1 MGMARVSK
9 RDVNG
14 TPLKR
19 GDCVKYLG
27 APSGYWSGLSRT
39 AQKAIAKRVGK
50 RHAVEGFDAYGHAE
64 FMFRDDARQVHF
76 IWVTGNCLEK
86 VPNRPRR
93 TAVSK
98 PLR

>member
-1 MGMARVSK
+1 MVRVSK

-19 GDCVKYLG
+19 GDEVKYVG
-27 APSGYWSGLSRT
+27 APSGNWNGLSRLV
-39 AQKAIAKRVGK
+39 QQAIAKRIGK
-50 RHAVEGFDAYGHAE
+50 KHTIQDFDAYGHAE
-64 FMFRDDARQVHF
+64 LMFRDDARQIHF
-76 IWVTGNCLEK
+76 IWMTGNCLEK

-93 TAVSK
+93 TAVRK

>member
-1 MGMARVSK
+1 MARMSR

-19 GDCVKYLG
+19 GDKVRYLG
-27 APSGYWSGLSRT
+27 VSDLYWADLPKSDQR
-39 AQKAIAKRVGK
+39 AIAKRVGK
-50 RHAVEGFDAYGHAE
+50 PHVIEGFDAYGNAE
-64 FMFRDDARQVHF
+64 LEWWVSPLNSHT
-76 IWVTGNCLEK
+76 IWVPGSSVEK

-93 TAVSK
+93 KTVRR